1 MSFRRGSR
9 MREFHD
15 KVRKAKKTKYPYAV
29 HASDRAFIRWHYGND
44 LMKLTMT
51 DAHGIY
57 WPDGVYA
64 LFDSEVNE
72 TYLYFDQREARY
84 DFIRFAVNNYNEITD
99 CASTEKVP
107 LETKDRLFRVTRGID
122 GALTLVQCGD
132 DDE

>member
-1 MSFRRGSR
+1 MSFRRTNR
-9 MREFHD
+9 MVQFKED
-15 KVRKAKKTKYPYAV
+15 VKKAKKTKYPYAV
-29 HASDRAFIRWHYGND
+29 HASERAFIRWHFGND

-51 DAHGIY
+51 DPHGIY
-57 WPDGVYA
+57 WPDGVYS

-72 TYLYFDQREARY
+72 TYLYFDQVEARY
-84 DFIRFAVNNYNEITD
+84 DYIRFAVNNYNEITD
-99 CASTEKVP
+99 CASTEKIP